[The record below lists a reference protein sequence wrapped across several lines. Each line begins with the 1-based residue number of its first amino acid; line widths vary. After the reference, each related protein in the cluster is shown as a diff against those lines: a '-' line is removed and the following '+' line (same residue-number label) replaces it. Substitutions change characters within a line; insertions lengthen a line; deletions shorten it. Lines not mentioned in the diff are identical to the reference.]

1 MGVDSFF
8 FDTYALYEIIIG
20 NASYRKYDE
29 GVSFVTSKLNLME
42 LYYGLLRKY
51 GKKVAGEYYD
61 AFIPHAIEIDDD
73 TIKAAMEFR
82 LANIDK
88 KMSYVD
94 CIGYVSSRSN
104 GLLFLTGDKAFKDLE
119 GVEYVK

>member
-1 MGVDSFF
+1 MGIDSFF

-20 NASYRKYDE
+20 NASYRKYDVD
-29 GVSFVTSKLNLME
+29 VSFVTSRLNLME

-61 AFIPHAIEIDDD
+61 AFIPHAIEIGDD
-73 TIKAAMEFR
+73 TIKAAMELR
-82 LANIDK
+82 LANKEK

-94 CIGYVSSRSN
+94 CVGYVFAVQNR
-104 GLLFLTGDKAFKDLE
+104 LRFLTGDKAFKDLA

>member
-8 FDTYALYEIIIG
+8 FDTYALHEIILG
-20 NASYRKYDE
+20 NASYRRYEVDIT
-29 GVSFVTSKLNLME
+29 FVTSRLNLME

-61 AFIPHAIEIDDD
+61 AFIPHVIEIDDD

-82 LANIDK
+82 LANKDK

-94 CIGYVSSRSN
+94 CVGYVSSRSN
-104 GLLFLTGDKAFKDLE
+104 GLLFLTGDKAFKGLT

>member
-1 MGVDSFF
+1 MGVDSYF
-8 FDTYALYEIIIG
+8 FDTYALYEIILG
-20 NASYRKYDE
+20 NASYRKYDDE
-29 GVSFVTSKLNLME
+29 VSFVTSRLNLME

-82 LANIDK
+82 LANADK

-94 CIGYVSSRSN
+94 CVGYLFAVRN
-104 GLLFLTGDKAFKDLE
+104 KLKFLTGDKAFKDLE
-119 GVEYVK
+119 GVEYAK